1 MSLAIR
7 LATSAYALLLRAY
20 PSVFCAEFGEEM
32 KTVFSEA
39 VQEAARQGR
48 TALVRLCLRELQ
60 DWLHAMPTQQW
71 CGIRKRATEMVRDD
85 KRLAIHNMKRR
96 YSMSETKLE
105 SSWSISNQREAFM
118 AALPPVLAGLG
129 IALSAVAFGGG
140 PWRETPTWRVTLSV
154 IAGLIP
160 AVAIAIG
167 GCIAILRRVPNWG
180 YTWLGAFLAGVFF
193 LITVIADEAA
203 ESGGHIVSPTVDI
216 AIGLAILLA
225 VLVALVMAALR
236 GWQQAGLVSIGL
248 ASIMG
253 LALFSTVRNAP
264 FYRYDL
270 SLLAVPSG
278 CLIAALIYVY
288 VRRPDLTNRIAVLCS
303 LALLNAA
310 LAWGASLAVHDWVVE
325 HGEASFL
332 LPALVLLT
340 GVLLAGPILSL
351 LSRPLRPLL
360 GRA

>member
-1 MSLAIR
+1 MSPAIR
-7 LATSAYALLLRAY
+7 LVTSIYALLLRAY
-20 PSVFCAEFGEEM
+20 PSAFCVEFEEEM
-32 KTVFSEA
+32 KAVFSEA
-39 VQEAARQGR
+39 VREAAGQGR
-48 TALVRLCLRELQ
+48 TALLRLCLRELR
-60 DWLHAMPTQQW
+60 DWLRAMPTERWHSARNQ
-71 CGIRKRATEMVRDD
+71 ATRVIRDD
-85 KRLAIHNMKRR
+85 KRLAIHNITRR
-96 YSMSETKLE
+96 FTMNETKLE
-105 SSWSISNQREAFM
+105 SPWSISNQHEAFM
-118 AALPPVLAGLG
+118 AALPPVLVGLG

-140 PWRETPTWRVTLSV
+140 PWRETPAWRVALSV
-154 IAGLIP
+154 IVGFIP
-160 AVAIAIG
+160 AAVIAIG

-180 YTWLGAFLAGVFF
+180 YTWLGAFLMGVFF
-193 LITVIADEAA
+193 LVTVIADEAA
-203 ESGGHIVSPTVDI
+203 ESGGHIVSPAVEL

-225 VLVALVMAALR
+225 VLAALVMAALR

-248 ASIMG
+248 ASTMG
-253 LALFSTVRNAP
+253 LAVFSTVRNAP

-288 VRRPDLTNRIAVLCS
+288 VHWSDITNRIAVLCS

-310 LAWGASLAVHDWVVE
+310 LAWAASLAVHDWVVE

-340 GVLLAGPILSL
+340 GVLLAGPVLNL